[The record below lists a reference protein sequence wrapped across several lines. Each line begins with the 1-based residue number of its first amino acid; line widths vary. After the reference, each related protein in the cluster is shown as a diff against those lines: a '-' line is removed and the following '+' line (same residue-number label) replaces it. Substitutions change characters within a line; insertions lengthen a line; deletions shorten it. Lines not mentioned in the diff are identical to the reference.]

1 MVDARRDPD
10 DWALPEAVVA
20 PKRRRGP
27 QLIWIIP
34 LVAALVGA
42 WLAVKAVLDRGPTI
56 SIAFKT
62 GEGLQAG
69 KTRLKYKDVEIGL
82 VTSIVLARDN
92 SGVVAEAE
100 LAKDTEHLLV
110 EDTALWV
117 VRPRVSGG
125 SVSGLGTLLGGAYV
139 GVDPGKSPQAQ
150 RKFVGLET
158 PPVVTL
164 DVPGRYFVLRADDLS
179 SVDVASPIYFRRVP
193 VGQVVS
199 YAMDGNGEGVSL
211 KVFVQAPYDQYVTA
225 NTRFWNA
232 SGIDVNLD
240 ATGLQVD
247 TQSLVSIL
255 AGGIAFQTPVTSVQ
269 PVRAEENAAFDL
281 YADRATALKNPD
293 LVADN
298 YVVVFKDSVRGLSV
312 GAPIDFRG
320 IALGEVTAIYV
331 DFDPATQTFITPVHF
346 RFYPERLASKASAKT
361 ASVRDVMK
369 DSRQRV
375 ETMVGRGLRAQL
387 RTGNLLTGQL
397 YVALDFFPDAAKVKL
412 DWSKTPLEVPAVPG
426 ALGELQASLGR
437 IAAKIERVPLDEIGG
452 DLRRAL
458 KSLDTTLKSTDHL
471 VQRVDRELTPE
482 LRTTLEGAKRSLAAV
497 ELVLSSEAPLQQGVQ
512 ETLRDLS
519 RASDSLRVL
528 ADYLERNPQALLR
541 GKKEDLP

>member
-1 MVDARRDPD
+1 MVDARRDPA
-10 DWALPEAVVA
+10 DWALPQAVAA
-20 PKRRRGP
+20 PQRRRGL
-27 QLIWIIP
+27 QLVWIIP

-42 WLAVKAVLDRGPTI
+42 WLAVKAVRDRGPTI

-69 KTRLKYKDVEIGL
+69 KTQLKYKDVEIGL
-82 VTSIVLARDN
+82 ITSVVLARDN
-92 SGVVAEAE
+92 TGVLAQAE
-100 LAKDTEHLLV
+100 LSKATEHLLV

-125 SVSGLGTLLGGAYV
+125 SVSGLGTLLGGAYI
-139 GVDPGKSPQAQ
+139 GVDPGKSSTSRRA
-150 RKFVGLET
+150 FVGLET

-164 DVPGRYFVLRADDLS
+164 DVPGRYFVLRAADLG

-199 YAMDGNGEGVSL
+199 YEMDANGQGVTM
-211 KVFVQAPYDQYVTA
+211 KVFVQAPYDQHVTA

-240 ATGLQVD
+240 ATGLQVN
-247 TQSLVSIL
+247 TQSLLSIM
-255 AGGIAFQTPVTSVQ
+255 AGGIAFQTPTTAVQ

-281 YADRATALKNPD
+281 YADRTLALKNPD
-293 LVADN
+293 LVADD

-320 IALGEVTAIYV
+320 MALGEVTAIYV
-331 DFDPATQTFITPVHF
+331 DFDPTTQTFTTPVHV
-346 RFYPERLASKASAKT
+346 RFYPERLSSKASAKT
-361 ASVRDVMK
+361 ASVRDAIK
-369 DSRQRV
+369 DSRQRL
-375 ETMVGRGLRAQL
+375 EAMVARGMRAQL
-387 RTGNLLTGQL
+387 RSGNLLTGQL
-397 YVALDFFPDAAKVKL
+397 YVALDFFPDAPKVKL
-412 DWSKTPLEVPAVPG
+412 DWSKTPLEMPAVPG

-437 IAAKIERVPLDEIGG
+437 IAAKIESVPLDEIGG

-458 KSLDTTLKSTDHL
+458 KSLDTTLNSTDRL
-471 VQRVDRELTPE
+471 VQRVDRELTPQMNS
-482 LRTTLEGAKRSLAAV
+482 TLEGAKRSLAAV
-497 ELVLSSEAPLQQGVQ
+497 EVLLASEAPLQQGVQ
-512 ETLRDLS
+512 ETLRNLS

-528 ADYLERNPQALLR
+528 ADYLERNPEALIR